1 MAQFFVIHPD
11 NPQPRLLNQA
21 AAILRRGGLIALPTE
36 SGYVL
41 AAHLDDKIAVERIR
55 RLRGI
60 DDKHYLT
67 LLCRDLSELST
78 FAKVDNQQFRLLK
91 TATPG
96 PFVLILKATSEVP
109 KRLFHPTRKT
119 IGLRISAHT
128 ICQILLA
135 VLGQPLLTST
145 LQLANMDTALNDAEE
160 IRTYLEHDVDL
171 VIDGGHCPCWPTTV
185 IDLSGEF
192 SEVLR
197 LGQGDPARLGL

>member
-1 MAQFFVIHPD
+1 MAQFFIIHPD
-11 NPQPRLLNQA
+11 NPQLRLLNQA

-67 LLCRDLSELST
+67 LLCRDLSELSA

-119 IGLRISAHT
+119 IGLRISGHT
-128 ICQILLA
+128 ICQTLLA

-160 IRTYLEHDVDL
+160 IRRYLEHDLDL
-171 VIDGGHCPCWPTTV
+171 IIDGGPCPCWPTTV
-185 IDLSGEF
+185 IDLSGEAP
-192 SEVLR
+192 EVLR